1 MSFISKNIEVGM
13 VDLKQD
19 LPSLSMDELL
29 FLLDIIRTHKFEGK
43 DLEKIY
49 VLTLKLQKMFIT
61 LDKLEKRKN
70 KVKNKK

>member
-19 LPSLSMDELL
+19 LPSLSMNELL
-29 FLLDIIRTHKFEGK
+29 FLLDIIRVHKFEGK

-49 VLTLKLQKMFIT
+49 VLTLKLQKMYIT
-61 LDKLEKRKN
+61 LDKIENRKT
-70 KVKNKK
+70 KQKNKK

>member
-1 MSFISKNIEVGM
+1 MSFISKNIEIGM

-29 FLLDIIRTHKFEGK
+29 ALLEIIRVHKFKGE

-49 VLTLKLQKMFIT
+49 ILTLKLQKMYIT
-61 LDKLEKRKN
+61 LDKIEKRK
-70 KVKNKK
+70 KKNKK

>member
-1 MSFISKNIEVGM
+1 MSFISKNIEIGM

-29 FLLDIIRTHKFEGK
+29 ALLEIIRVHKFKGE

-49 VLTLKLQKMFIT
+49 ILTLKLQKMYIT
-61 LDKLEKRKN
+61 LDKIEKRKN
-70 KVKNKK
+70 KNKK

>member
-29 FLLDIIRTHKFEGK
+29 ALLEIIRVHKFKGE

-49 VLTLKLQKMFIT
+49 ILTLKLQKMYIT
-61 LDKLEKRKN
+61 LDKIEKRKN
-70 KVKNKK
+70 KNKK